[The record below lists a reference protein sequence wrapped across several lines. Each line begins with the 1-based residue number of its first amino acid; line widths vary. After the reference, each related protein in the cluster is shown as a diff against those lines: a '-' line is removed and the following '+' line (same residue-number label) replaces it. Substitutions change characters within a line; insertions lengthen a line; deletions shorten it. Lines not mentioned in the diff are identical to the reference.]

1 MSMKF
6 CKMMEEKG
14 GVPRFIGRSTKGGMG
29 MRKICSVLLA
39 LSLLFS
45 FALAEDLAGSWR
57 FIGGGELLAIGFS
70 GRAVGRAKQRLLD
83 EVASERLANEHGAL
97 VRRAERLYRSGW
109 RGETDGR
116 E

>member
-1 MSMKF
+1 MLCMCISEDVREQQEQKAR
-6 CKMMEEKG
+6 CD
-14 GVPRFIGRSTKGGMG
+14 
-29 MRKICSVLLA
+29 A
-39 LSLLFS
+39 LSMALVARLAAAESKTAGNLVLFDS
-45 FALAEDLAGSWR
+45 
-57 FIGGGELLAIGFS
+57 
-70 GRAVGRAKQRLLD
+70 LLD

>member
-1 MSMKF
+1 MRIVF
-6 CKMMEEKG
+6 
-14 GVPRFIGRSTKGGMG
+14 MG
-29 MRKICSVLLA
+29 TPDFAAV
-39 LSLLFS
+39 SL
-45 FALAEDLAGSWR
+45 
-57 FIGGGELLAIGFS
+57 
-70 GRAVGRAKQRLLD
+70 QRLLD

>member
-1 MSMKF
+1 MGYLEVIPSQTRAL
-6 CKMMEEKG
+6 EYL
-14 GVPRFIGRSTKGGMG
+14 GRMT
-29 MRKICSVLLA
+29 RQYPDARL
-39 LSLLFS
+39 
-45 FALAEDLAGSWR
+45 R
-57 FIGGGELLAIGFS
+57 IGGGELLAIGFS